1 MSLNGR
7 LIGVTSHF
15 TPLPM
20 GEGPGEGPLG
30 VECGAGRSGGE
41 AGSFFYFPPLLFKK
55 INRIFAE
62 KLPVVRCRDSNV
74 KDRKDGRGA
83 GN

>member
-30 VECGAGRSGGE
+30 VECGAARSGGE
-41 AGSFFYFPPLLFKK
+41 AGSFFS
-55 INRIFAE
+55 
-62 KLPVVRCRDSNV
+62 LPSL
-74 KDRKDGRGA
+74 A
-83 GN
+83 F